1 MSVFRL
7 YFLSKN
13 TTQTYFCGCLLKLW
27 EEYFMLFSYDDC
39 AKQYGN
45 NYQIEK
51 AVESNKLYKI
61 APGIYS
67 DKERVSELELI
78 AFKYPTAIFT
88 LNSAFYYH
96 GLTDV
101 IPEKYYLATSKD
113 SYKITNPNIKQVFHR
128 DDKLKIGMTTINYQN
143 VSIATYDQERL
154 LIELVRNKTKL
165 PFDYYKE
172 VIESYR
178 KRIDVLDI
186 EKLQDYISQF
196 PKQNHIWE
204 SIELEVM

>member
-1 MSVFRL
+1 MI
-7 YFLSKN
+7 
-13 TTQTYFCGCLLKLW
+13 
-27 EEYFMLFSYDDC
+27 FSYNDC
-39 AKQYGN
+39 LKQYGN

-51 AVESNKLYKI
+51 AAESKKLYKI

-78 AFKYPTAIFT
+78 TFKYPTAIFT

-113 SYKITNPNIKQVFHR
+113 SYKIANPNIKQVFHR
-128 DDKLKIGMTTINYQN
+128 DDKFKIGATTMNYQN
-143 VSIATYDQERL
+143 SNINIYDRERM

-172 VIESYR
+172 VIENYR
-178 KRIDVLDI
+178 NRTDILDV

-196 PKQNHIWE
+196 PKQNHIFNT
-204 SIELEVM
+204 IQLEVF